1 MAEFNKKYKA
11 KYDKDNTVAPPALG
25 YDAVKLIEAAVLKA
39 GSTEGS
45 AIRDALE
52 TLENVQGATGKLTYA
67 GGGRNMLRAVAVCKI
82 ENGQKTLI
90 KWMNPA
96 LADIP
101 QPE

>member
-1 MAEFNKKYKA
+1 VLKSAKSKNFKGLGAVAERVVFTAAVFPSEGSSMAEFNKKYKA

-52 TLENVQGATGKLTYA
+52 KLVDVITIL
-67 GGGRNMLRAVAVCKI
+67 G
-82 ENGQKTLI
+82 
-90 KWMNPA
+90 
-96 LADIP
+96 
-101 QPE
+101 